1 MYCISID
8 KMLLCVS
15 LELGKAV
22 GDRVGGNSGE
32 VLHKSAIVSDYAL
45 ASRARRLG
53 GCIRNVL
60 RAAADAHGGVE

>member
-1 MYCISID
+1 
-8 KMLLCVS
+8 MLRLT
-15 LELGKAV
+15 LENGQHV
-22 GDRVGGNSGE
+22 RDRGGGGSGV

-60 RAAADAHGGVE
+60 RAATAAAAAADAHGGVE

>member
-1 MYCISID
+1 
-8 KMLLCVS
+8 MLLCVS

-45 ASRARRLG
+45 AASRARRLG

-60 RAAADAHGGVE
+60 RAATAAAAAADAHGGVE